1 MMNNFCSWGEKRREE
16 IMRDDKVA
24 DKSDECRKLDERLNK
39 FREKLSFVRNLKDMP
54 LRKRRNSGTSI
65 SL

>member
-1 MMNNFCSWGEKRREE
+1 
-16 IMRDDKVA
+16 MRDDKIA

-39 FREKLSFVRNLKDMP
+39 FREKLSFVKNLKDMP